1 MEPVFAYLLVAD
13 SQQKVQ
19 GHHRTADSLNLE
31 NPPHLLK
38 PPRQAEGGT
47 KALSH

>member
-31 NPPHLLK
+31 NPP
-38 PPRQAEGGT
+38 PPPSQTPQA
-47 KALSH
+47 S